1 LAGRI
6 PGWLK
11 TDLPDLYALEPVLKT
26 VTGAGLNAVCFE
38 ARCPN
43 KKDCFA
49 GRSVSFLLMGKNC
62 TRRCTF
68 CNVSG
73 APPQEVDTEEPEKLK
88 RACAV
93 LGMEYVVLT
102 SVTRDDLEDGGAGH
116 FALCVR
122 AVKELKRAP
131 VVEALTPDF
140 GGMRGPVETVARSGA
155 EVFAHNIETVER
167 LFPVIRDRGCYSRS
181 LGVLN
186 MVRGGFPDVTVKSG
200 LMVGLGETLE
210 EVKRTI
216 GDISDAGCTI
226 VTVGQYMRPSGE
238 HQRVERYYAPGEF
251 EEIGRYAEGLGL
263 VAVTG
268 PRVRSSYLASVAYLE
283 ANQRRRRCA

>member
-6 PGWLK
+6 PVWLK
-11 TDLPDLYALEPVLKT
+11 TDLPDLYALAPVLKI
-26 VTGAGLNAVCFE
+26 VTAAGLNAICFE

-43 KKDCFA
+43 KRDCFA
-49 GRSVSFLLMGKNC
+49 DRSVSFLLMGRNC
-62 TRRCTF
+62 TRRCRF

-73 APPQEVDTEEPEKLK
+73 EPPRKVDAGEPEKLK
-88 RACAV
+88 QACAA
-93 LGMEYVVLT
+93 LGMDYVVLT

-116 FALCVR
+116 FARCVR
-122 AVKELKRAP
+122 AVKQLEKAP
-131 VVEALTPDF
+131 VVEVLTPDF
-140 GGMRGPVETVARSGA
+140 GGARAPIETVARSGT

-167 LFPVIRDRGCYSRS
+167 LYPAIRDRACYGRS
-181 LGVLN
+181 LAVLDT
-186 MVRGGFPDVTVKSG
+186 VRKGFPDVTVKSG

-216 GDISDAGCTI
+216 GDLRDAGCMI

-238 HQRVERYYAPGEF
+238 HHPVRRYYAPEEF
-251 EEIGRYAEGLGL
+251 EDVKGYAEELGL
-263 VAVTG
+263 VAVAG

-283 ANQRRRRCA
+283 ANRRRQRCA